1 MSKPVGGTVPPPRSR
16 FVTLTDTF
24 YRMAHSHDHIHGHHH
39 HGEDTTEGRL
49 WISIFLNL
57 VITLA
62 EFVGGIISNS
72 LSLLSDALHNLN
84 DTASLGISLVA
95 RKISKKQA
103 NREKTF
109 GYKRA
114 EIIGAFINLITL
126 VIIALFLV
134 KEGVERFY
142 NPQPIDGLI
151 MFIVAIIGLLGNVIT
166 AVLLFSK
173 SKENINIR
181 SAYVHILSDAF
192 SSVGVIIAGWLI
204 LEYQLYIIDTILTLI
219 IAGYI
224 LWQSYYM
231 LKKTIN
237 ILMESTPQEINIEQV
252 TDAMKSVSKVLDIHH
267 VHVWRLDEQNILLES
282 HVVIDED
289 QLANMEK
296 IKSRLKQ
303 LLKSEYN
310 IHHSTLEFEFE
321 PCENHAEIPCN

>member
-1 MSKPVGGTVPPPRSR
+1 ME
-16 FVTLTDTF
+16 
-24 YRMAHSHDHIHGHHH
+24 HSHDHSHGHHH
-39 HGEDTTEGRL
+39 HGKDTTEGRL

-57 VITLA
+57 IITLA
-62 EFVGGIISNS
+62 EFVGGILSNS

-95 RKISKKQA
+95 RKISKKDP
-103 NREKTF
+103 NRDKTF
-109 GYKRA
+109 GYQRA

-126 VIIALFLV
+126 VIIALFLL

-142 NPQPIDGLI
+142 NPQPIDGLT
-151 MFIVAIIGLLGNVIT
+151 MFIVAIIGLIGNVVT

-181 SAYVHILSDAF
+181 SAYIHILSDAL

-204 LEYQLYIIDTILTLI
+204 LQYQLYIIDTLLTVI

-237 ILMESTPQEINIEQV
+237 ILMESTPQEIDIEEV
-252 TDAMKSVSKVLDIHH
+252 ARAMRSIGKVLDIHH

-282 HVVIDED
+282 HVVIDEEE
-289 QLANMEK
+289 LNNMEK
-296 IKSRLKQ
+296 IKSNLKD
-303 LLKSEYN
+303 LLKSEFN

-321 PCENHAEIPCN
+321 PCEDHAEIPCQ